1 MNKSIVVEDI
11 RQKNDKKMLALIFFF
26 FSSEPFKND

>member
-11 RQKNDKKMLALIFFF
+11 TKTKKMLALFFF
-26 FSSEPFKND
+26 LSSEPFKND